1 MSENSKR
8 VFFLCPHRSIRELMA
23 ASLLAAQTHETW
35 DIWIAPGTFADQ
47 DVALV
52 REVLDEIHLPLLLSP
67 QTAEPSS
74 GLFWDKGIVLCSGA
88 ADQ

>member
-1 MSENSKR
+1 MGESSKR
-8 VFFLCPHRSIRELMA
+8 IFFLCAHRSIRELLA
-23 ASLLAAQTHETW
+23 ASLLAAQTHESW
-35 DIWIAPGTFADQ
+35 DIWIAPTTFAAQ

-52 REVLDEIHLPLLLSP
+52 RQVLDEIHLPLLLSP

>member
-1 MSENSKR
+1 MSESSKR
-8 VFFLCPHRSIRELMA
+8 IFSLCAHRSVRELLA
-23 ASLLAAQTHETW
+23 ASLLAAQTRESW
-35 DIWIAPGTFADQ
+35 DIWIAPGTFAPQ

-52 REVLDEIHLPLLLSP
+52 RQVLDEIHLPLLLSP

>member
-1 MSENSKR
+1 MGESSKHIF
-8 VFFLCPHRSIRELMA
+8 VLCAHRSIRELLA
-23 ASLLAAQTHETW
+23 ASLLAAQTHESW
-35 DIWIAPGTFADQ
+35 DIWIAPATFAAQ

-52 REVLDEIHLPLLLSP
+52 RQVLDEIHLPLLLSP

>member
-1 MSENSKR
+1 MSESSKR
-8 VFFLCPHRSIRELMA
+8 IFFLCAHRSIRELLE
-23 ASLLAAQTHETW
+23 ASLLTAQTYEAW
-35 DIWIAPGTFADQ
+35 DVWIAPGTFAAQ

-52 REVLDEIHLPLLLSP
+52 RQVLDEIHLPLLLSP
-67 QTAEPSS
+67 RIAEPSS

>member
-8 VFFLCPHRSIRELMA
+8 ILFLCAHRSIRELLA
-23 ASLLAAQTHETW
+23 ASLLAAQTDAQR
-35 DIWIAPGTFADQ
+35 DISIAPGTFAAQ
-47 DVALV
+47 DIALV
-52 REVLDEIHLPLLLSP
+52 RQVLDEIHLPLLLSP